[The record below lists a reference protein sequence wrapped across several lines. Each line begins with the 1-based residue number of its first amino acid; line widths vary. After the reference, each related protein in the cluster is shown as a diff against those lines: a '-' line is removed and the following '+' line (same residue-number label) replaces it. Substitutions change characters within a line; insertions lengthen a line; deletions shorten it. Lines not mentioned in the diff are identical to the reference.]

1 MSYQELSFR
10 MVKLNEL
17 DELENYLTR
26 RTSMETN
33 QNVNVSCSSIG
44 QAFEGLTPIQSNRHG
59 KKTSKHHKKKRS
71 RH

>member
-10 MVKLNEL
+10 MVKLREL

-26 RTSMETN
+26 RTSMERN
-33 QNVNVSCSSIG
+33 QNVNVSNSSIG
-44 QAFEGLTPIQSNRHG
+44 QAFEKLTPIQSNRHG
-59 KKTSKHHKKKRS
+59 KKTFNCHKKKRS

>member
-10 MVKLNEL
+10 MVKLSEL

-33 QNVNVSCSSIG
+33 QNVNTSCSSIG
-44 QAFEGLTPIQSNRHG
+44 QAFEGFTPIQSNRHG
-59 KKTSKHHKKKRS
+59 KKISKRHKKKRS

>member
-10 MVKLNEL
+10 MMKLSEL

-33 QNVNVSCSSIG
+33 QNFNVSCSSIG

-59 KKTSKHHKKKRS
+59 KKTSKRHKKKRP